1 MNYINQMV
9 MRFDSISANE
19 SFARSAVA
27 GFCVQLNPTLDEITD
42 IKTAVSEAVTN
53 CVVHAYPDH
62 VGTIEIW
69 VGLTKN
75 TIHIAV
81 RDDGVGILDFDKARE
96 PFFSTKP
103 TEERSGMGF
112 TVMESFIDS
121 LDLSRRESGGV
132 EVRMTKK
139 LKGEKTTVG
148 GMKCNLLSKTSN

>member
-1 MNYINQMV
+1 MNFLNELV
-9 MRFDSISANE
+9 MTFDSLSENE

-27 GFCVQLNPTLDEITD
+27 AFCVQINPTLDEITD

-53 CVVHAYPDH
+53 CVVHAYPKKA
-62 VGTIEIW
+62 GKIEIF

-75 TIHIAV
+75 CVYISV
-81 RDDGVGILDFDKARE
+81 RDDGVGIDDFDKARE

-112 TVMESFIDS
+112 TVMESFMDS
-121 LDLSRRESGGV
+121 LELFKRESGGV

-139 LKGEKTTVG
+139 LKGEKVALG
-148 GMKCNLLSKTSN
+148 GLNAVL